1 MKKLN
6 LSGKDIRRV
15 GIKDSEV
22 ISVIKNEMQKHYK
35 HSSKKEVQKI
45 LEEILEDPKKF
56 LNHDK
61 LSKVAEKL
69 YQPPD
74 EQKPRQKPQTV
85 GLREEKD
92 FEIFGED
99 FIEPSALEQMNTAMR
114 LPISLKGAVMPD
126 AHQGYGLP
134 IGGVLATKNAVLP
147 FGVGMD
153 IGCRMA
159 MSIYPMEGRTIKRD
173 SKKLKNILMENTR
186 FGRAEFEES
195 KDHPVLEREE
205 FKAISFLK
213 GLQKKAYDQLGTS
226 GHGNHFVDIG
236 IVEIT
241 PESHLP
247 GIEPGDYLAVLSHS
261 GSRGMGAEIAR
272 HYTNLAREKLD
283 LPKGARQL
291 AWLFLDSEEGQE
303 YWKAMNLAGDYSAA
317 NHDFI
322 HRKLAKALG
331 EQPLRRIENHHN
343 FAWIETAEDG
353 SQWVVH
359 RKGATP
365 AGKGDLGIIPGS
377 MAAPAFIVKGKGYE
391 PSINSAAH
399 GAGRVMSRSKAKK
412 TYTEKQVKRV
422 LKDKGIELIGGGL
435 DEAPMVY
442 KDIHKVMEL
451 QHDMVEIVA
460 TFHPKIVRMES

>member
-1 MKKLN
+1 MKKLK

-15 GIKDSEV
+15 GIKDSEA

-35 HSSKKEVQKI
+35 HSSKKEVQEI
-45 LEEILEDPKKF
+45 LEEILEKPQKF

-61 LSKVAEKL
+61 LSKIAEKL
-69 YQPPD
+69 YRPP
-74 EQKPRQKPQTV
+74 EEERPSQKPQTV
-85 GLREEKD
+85 DLGGEKP

-99 FIEPSALEQMNTAMR
+99 FIEPSALDQMHTAMK

-134 IGGVLATKNAVLP
+134 IGGVLAAKNAVLP

-159 MSIYPMEGRTIKRD
+159 MSIYPMEGRMINRE
-173 SKKLKNILMENTR
+173 SKKLKNILTENTR

-195 KDHPVLEREE
+195 KDHPILERSE
-205 FKAISFLK
+205 FKDISFLK
-213 GLQKKAYDQLGTS
+213 SLQKKAYDQLGTS

-236 IVEIT
+236 ILEIT
-241 PESHLP
+241 PENDLP
-247 GIEPGDYLAVLSHS
+247 GFQPGTYMAILSHS

-272 HYTNLAREKLD
+272 HYTSVARKKLD

-291 AWLFLDSEEGQE
+291 AWLTLDSEEGQE
-303 YWKAMNLAGDYSAA
+303 YWKAMTLAGDYSAA
-317 NHDFI
+317 NHDYI
-322 HRKLAKALG
+322 HRKLAKTLG
-331 EQPLRRIENHHN
+331 EQPLKRIENHHN
-343 FAWIETAEDG
+343 FAWKERAEDG

-365 AGKGDLGIIPGS
+365 AAKGDLGIIPGS
-377 MAAPAFIVKGKGYE
+377 MASPAFIVRGKGYG

-399 GAGRVMSRSKAKK
+399 GAGRVMSRSQAKK

-422 LKDKGIELIGGGL
+422 LKDKGIQLIGGGL

-451 QHDMVEIVA
+451 QHDMVEVVA
-460 TFHPKIVRMES
+460 TFHPKIVRME